1 MKSSADWLE
10 GWCSQTARQAQRTT
24 SALLGKKDLDG
35 NLNLSSDGHGEFIR
49 AKAQFQ
55 VLIQALERFG
65 SRESG
70 GENQNGQ
77 SA

>member
-1 MKSSADWLE
+1 MVQSN
-10 GWCSQTARQAQRTT
+10 RQAGAKNDKC
-24 SALLGKKDLDG
+24 SARKKGLDG

-55 VLIQALERFG
+55 ILIQALERFG